1 MLFFAKFVF
10 KMKRRLL
17 IKLELA
23 GGREKQ
29 KKARDLIFKKIL
41 QIKKRI

>member
-1 MLFFAKFVF
+1 MLFFAKIVF

-29 KKARDLIFKKIL
+29 KKK
-41 QIKKRI
+41 QET